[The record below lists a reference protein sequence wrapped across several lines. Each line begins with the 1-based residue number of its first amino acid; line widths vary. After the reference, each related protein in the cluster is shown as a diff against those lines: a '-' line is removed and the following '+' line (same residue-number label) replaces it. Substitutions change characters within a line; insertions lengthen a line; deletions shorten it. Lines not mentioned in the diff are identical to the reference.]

1 MISFSLKY
9 SEERLER
16 TFQARMRV
24 PLLYRPY
31 YYLSS
36 ETYPDLFCIPSESP
50 TEIFPME
57 LGLLSEAIEDID
69 EYRIQNPNTKSIQ
82 VSKLTNNFK
91 KCLIL
96 ATGFIVPKVDYK
108 LKKQVPFYYHL
119 KNEEVFCIA
128 GVYDEIKPNDYTT
141 AYVISNNFPLAIKKG
156 YEFEYLKGHP
166 GALKNTLRVM
176 DFKSY
181 KLNPDIYYKDGNYNR
196 NESLIRD
203 K

>member
-108 LKKQVPFYYHL
+108 KKSKYLFIITLKM
-119 KNEEVFCIA
+119 
-128 GVYDEIKPNDYTT
+128 
-141 AYVISNNFPLAIKKG
+141 KKCFVLQ
-156 YEFEYLKGHP
+156 ECMMRLSPTIIQQH
-166 GALKNTLRVM
+166 T
-176 DFKSY
+176 
-181 KLNPDIYYKDGNYNR
+181 
-196 NESLIRD
+196 
-203 K
+203 